1 MYTLNLAKTLR
12 TATKQEI
19 KEAYR
24 KIALALHPDRHD
36 GCEKKAEEFKIA
48 AEAYNT
54 LLGTEIPPLIFYPL
68 S

>member
-1 MYTLNLAKTLR
+1 MYVPIR
-12 TATKQEI
+12 TASKQEI

-36 GCEKKAEEFKIA
+36 GCEKKAEEFKMA

-54 LLGTEIPPLIFYPL
+54 LLGKKRNTWAEFVVFF